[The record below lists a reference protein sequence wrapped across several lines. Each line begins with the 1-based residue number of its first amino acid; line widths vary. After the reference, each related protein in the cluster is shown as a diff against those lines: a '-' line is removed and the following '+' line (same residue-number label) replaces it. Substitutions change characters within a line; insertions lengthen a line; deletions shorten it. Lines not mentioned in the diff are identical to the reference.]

1 MAEQYIP
8 VLVAFLVVGSIALAM
23 LLMAMYL
30 GPYKPT
36 EKKNE
41 PFECGN
47 PSEGTHRKR
56 FGIKFYIVALLFI
69 LFDIEIAFI
78 YPWAVHFKRFG
89 WFGFAEMMLFILV
102 LSVGLIYVWRKG
114 ALNWEE

>member
-1 MAEQYIP
+1 MAFQYIP
-8 VLVAFLVVGSIALAM
+8 ILVAFLIVGGIAAAM

-36 EKKNE
+36 PEKNE

-47 PSEGTHRKR
+47 PSEGTSRKR
-56 FGIKFYIVALLFI
+56 FGVKFYVVALLFI

-78 YPWAVHFKRFG
+78 YPWAINFRRFG
-89 WFGFAEMMLFILV
+89 WFGFIEMMIFVAV
-102 LSVGLIYVWRKG
+102 LAVGLIYVWRRG
-114 ALNWEE
+114 ALEWEE